1 MGTDM
6 TSMTRVGAFA
16 AVAASLLL
24 AGCGVGPLSGASG
37 CLDPDGQAV
46 AVSII
51 REEVEKRAAAELRDS
66 DGRMM
71 TSLAN
76 LRASLAL
83 IGLTVE
89 DVRTTKEDPDSTR
102 KFCAASL
109 AAAVPETILADAQA
123 SYEAMDAGS
132 LNDLAEQNGFTRA
145 ANRFTAPMDFS
156 VQPTDDGK
164 KIYAE
169 IEETDALVGFLS
181 EVVVAHLVKDRLLRI
196 KADNEAAQAEQTR
209 LNDEAMAAQ
218 RTASLAEARTES
230 ELAQQSVRAVWAAI
244 DKDNQDRLTANQ
256 TAWNQ
261 RKRAECNLE
270 AAQTSTDESEREAA
284 RLRCDARMTRE
295 RVSALRPYAAYNY

>member
-1 MGTDM
+1 MI
-6 TSMTRVGAFA
+6 SMTRMGALA
-16 AVAASLLL
+16 AVATSLLL
-24 AGCGVGPLSGASG
+24 SSCGAGALGGPAG

-51 REEVEKRAAAELRDS
+51 REEVEKRAAIELRDT

-71 TSLAN
+71 TSMAN

-89 DVRTTKEDPDSTR
+89 DVRTTKEDPNSTK
-102 KFCAASL
+102 KFCAGSL
-109 AAAVPETILADAQA
+109 IAVMPETILNDAQA
-123 SYEAMDAGS
+123 SYETLNAGGLS
-132 LNDLAEQNGFTRA
+132 DLADRDGFERS
-145 ANRFTAPMDFS
+145 ANRFRVPLDFS
-156 VQPTDDGK
+156 VQPTDDRQ

-169 IEETDALVGFLS
+169 IEDTTSIVHFLS
-181 EVVVAHLVKDRLLRI
+181 EVVVAHLLKDRVLRM
-196 KADNEAAQAEQTR
+196 KADADAAQAEQTR

-218 RTASLAEARTES
+218 RTAALAEARTES
-230 ELAQQSVRAVWAAI
+230 DLAQQSVRAVWAAI

-261 RKRAECNLE
+261 RKRADCNLE

-295 RVSALRPYAAYNY
+295 RVNALRPYAAYNY

>member
-1 MGTDM
+1 MI
-6 TSMTRVGAFA
+6 SMTRMGALA
-16 AVAASLLL
+16 AVATSLLL
-24 AGCGVGPLSGASG
+24 SSCGAGALGGPAG

-51 REEVEKRAAAELRDS
+51 REEVEKRAAIELRDT

-71 TSLAN
+71 TSMAN

-89 DVRTTKEDPDSTR
+89 DVRTTKEDPNSTK
-102 KFCAASL
+102 KFCAGSL
-109 AAAVPETILADAQA
+109 IAVMPETILNDAQA
-123 SYEAMDAGS
+123 SYETLNAGGLS
-132 LNDLAEQNGFTRA
+132 DLADRDGFERS
-145 ANRFTAPMDFS
+145 ANRFSVPLDFS
-156 VQPTDDGK
+156 VQPTDDRQ

-169 IEETDALVGFLS
+169 IEDTTSIVHFLS
-181 EVVVAHLVKDRLLRI
+181 EVVVAHLLKDRVLRM
-196 KADNEAAQAEQTR
+196 KADADAAQAEQTR

-218 RTASLAEARTES
+218 RTAALAEARTES
-230 ELAQQSVRAVWAAI
+230 DLAQQSVRAVWAAI

-261 RKRAECNLE
+261 RKRADCNLE

-295 RVSALRPYAAYNY
+295 RVNALRPYAAYNY